1 MTIITHKGKVR
12 NGAVT
17 PMFISKWDTTQA
29 GSANDTVVL
38 PLVSDGGYDFFV
50 DWGDGNRDN
59 ITAYNQSEVTHQYS
73 STGIYEIKIHG
84 GITGW
89 FFINGSHGGNTID
102 DDKIIEISKW
112 GPLKFVSNDNALF
125 NGCSNLVST
134 ATDSL
139 TLGASNA
146 YNMFQGCP
154 KLGDQGNMNSW
165 DTSACTDM
173 SYMFTECTGFSQ
185 PIGDWDTSNVTN
197 MERMIHAYHGGMIFD
212 QDIGNWDVSNVT
224 NFQRFFGAIT
234 NNTGPSLFNNGGST
248 SISGW
253 DTSSVTNMQDM
264 FRGCTEFNQ
273 PIGNWNTSKVTNMR
287 EMLRGAN
294 SFNQDLGGWDMT
306 GVTNLRDFFNA
317 NTVFNNGGSTG
328 INNWRPSSCTT
339 MQQMFSEA
347 TGFNQPI
354 GDWDTSSVTT
364 MDRMFHAYHGGMTF
378 NQDIGNWDVSNVT
391 SFHKFFGSYT
401 SSSGPYPTFN
411 NGGSSSISGW
421 DTSSVTDMQDMFR
434 GCTGF
439 NQPIGNWDTS
449 KVTNMSYMLRE
460 ANSFNQDLGGWDM
473 TGVTSLQNFFNG
485 NSVFNNGGSTGINNW
500 RPSSCTRMDQMFS
513 YATGFNQPI
522 GDWDTSSCTNMSYMF
537 HAYHGGMIF
546 DQDIGNWDVSNVTN
560 FQRFFGA
567 FSTSSGPYPTFNNG
581 GSPSISGWDTS
592 SATNIESMFRG
603 CTGFNQSLAGWNVSN
618 VTNATSFMNGCTL
631 STTNYDSTLGG
642 WSPQS
647 VQNGVSIHFG
657 NSQYSTATGLAYRNA
672 LVSAGWTITDGG
684 AV

>member
-38 PLVSDGGYDFFV
+38 PLVSDGNYDFFV

-59 ITAYNQSEVTHQYS
+59 ITVYNQSEVTHQYS

-185 PIGDWDTSNVTN
+185 PIGDCDTSNVTDMN
-197 MERMIHAYHGGMIFD
+197 RMI
-212 QDIGNWDVSNVT
+212 
-224 NFQRFFGAIT
+224 
-234 NNTGPSLFNNGGST
+234 
-248 SISGW
+248 
-253 DTSSVTNMQDM
+253 
-264 FRGCTEFNQ
+264 
-273 PIGNWNTSKVTNMR
+273 
-287 EMLRGAN
+287 
-294 SFNQDLGGWDMT
+294 
-306 GVTNLRDFFNA
+306 
-317 NTVFNNGGSTG
+317 
-328 INNWRPSSCTT
+328 
-339 MQQMFSEA
+339 
-347 TGFNQPI
+347 
-354 GDWDTSSVTT
+354 
-364 MDRMFHAYHGGMTF
+364 
-378 NQDIGNWDVSNVT
+378 
-391 SFHKFFGSYT
+391 
-401 SSSGPYPTFN
+401 
-411 NGGSSSISGW
+411 
-421 DTSSVTDMQDMFR
+421 
-434 GCTGF
+434 
-439 NQPIGNWDTS
+439 
-449 KVTNMSYMLRE
+449 
-460 ANSFNQDLGGWDM
+460 
-473 TGVTSLQNFFNG
+473 
-485 NSVFNNGGSTGINNW
+485 
-500 RPSSCTRMDQMFS
+500 
-513 YATGFNQPI
+513 
-522 GDWDTSSCTNMSYMF
+522 

-581 GSPSISGWDTS
+581 GSQSISGGDTS